1 MNEPL
6 QPALCAYL
14 DILGFTEAIERAYS
28 ERKEAKLLA
37 EIYKAL
43 DAAAERI
50 NSAGERLPM
59 VSVKFFTDN
68 VVVGYSY
75 WTGGAKAELGHLCN
89 LVADFQ
95 LAMACMGFFIRGGIS
110 IGTLVINGNIV
121 FGDALVKAYRL
132 ETIKA
137 VNPRVLLD
145 PKLKE
150 TLQQSLTSAK
160 ETERNTWK
168 SELMSDVDGYFFVN
182 YLSAQYDQ
190 TRVDPRHGRVLYPN
204 ETILM
209 THRQK
214 VEQRLSSNQT
224 EPKIWTK
231 YFWVANYHDSFCDLH
246 GLKHCK
252 VDETLLRPKPVII
265 GQV

>member
-75 WTGGAKAELGHLCN
+75 WTEGAKAELARDVVEVRPRAPHVGVLADRHQPSAALDESADGGDLRG
-89 LVADFQ
+89 LV
-95 LAMACMGFFIRGGIS
+95 
-110 IGTLVINGNIV
+110 TLGR
-121 FGDALVKAYRL
+121 DRL
-132 ETIKA
+132 EK
-137 VNPRVLLD
+137 
-145 PKLKE
+145 
-150 TLQQSLTSAK
+150 
-160 ETERNTWK
+160 
-168 SELMSDVDGYFFVN
+168 
-182 YLSAQYDQ
+182 
-190 TRVDPRHGRVLYPN
+190 
-204 ETILM
+204 
-209 THRQK
+209 
-214 VEQRLSSNQT
+214 
-224 EPKIWTK
+224 TK
-231 YFWVANYHDSFCDLH
+231 
-246 GLKHCK
+246 
-252 VDETLLRPKPVII
+252 
-265 GQV
+265 